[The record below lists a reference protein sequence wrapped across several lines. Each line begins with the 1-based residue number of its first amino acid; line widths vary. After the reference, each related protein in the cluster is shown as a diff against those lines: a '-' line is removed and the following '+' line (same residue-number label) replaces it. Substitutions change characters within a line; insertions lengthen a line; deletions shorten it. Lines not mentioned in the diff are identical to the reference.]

1 MNPTNPMRRLRA
13 QLFHILH
20 KPSPQNPLA
29 KQINYFLTFLILTN
43 ALSVTL
49 ETMPSLGSKYQ
60 AFFVAFEDISTILFA
75 IEYIARIWVCV
86 EQERYAAPIT
96 GRIRYALNPLP
107 LLDLI
112 VISTFWLPIDL
123 RFLRIARIVRLLK
136 VLHLEEFH
144 EALERVSTGLA
155 KRRQLIIV
163 SVMLMLLSIYAS
175 SAMVYQLEHAAQP
188 DVFSSIPATL
198 WWALETLTTIGY
210 GDMIP
215 ITSAGRFFAGL
226 ISVFGIGVFAL
237 PMAIITAVILEAG
250 SSATESA
257 VIICRHCG
265 RSQHEDHHER

>member
-1 MNPTNPMRRLRA
+1 MHHLRA

-29 KQINYFLTFLILTN
+29 RHVNYFLTFLILSN
-43 ALSVTL
+43 ALCVTL
-49 ETMPSLGSKYQ
+49 ETIPSLGSTYQ
-60 AFFVAFEDISTILFA
+60 TLFIIFENISTALFA
-75 IEYIARIWVCV
+75 IEYFTRIWVCV
-86 EQERYAAPIT
+86 EQERYAAPVT

-107 LLDLI
+107 ILDLI

-136 VLHLEEFH
+136 VLQLEEFH
-144 EALERVSTGLA
+144 EALERISTGLA

-175 SAMVYQLEHAAQP
+175 SAMVYQLEHATQP

-215 ITSAGRFFAGL
+215 VTGAGRLFAGL

-250 SSATESA
+250 STNTHAPTP
-257 VIICRHCG
+257 VCRHCG
-265 RSQHEDHHER
+265 RTQHEHHAGH